1 MVPPD
6 LTPTRSR
13 THTKAPAGSP
23 GVQWVTEQLEARGRE
38 MTTGVTG
45 LPPERAQVTQSPLL
59 KWQQVT
65 RGSLLN

>member
-45 LPPERAQVTQSPLL
+45 LPPERAQVTQS
-59 KWQQVT
+59 
-65 RGSLLN
+65 SLLN